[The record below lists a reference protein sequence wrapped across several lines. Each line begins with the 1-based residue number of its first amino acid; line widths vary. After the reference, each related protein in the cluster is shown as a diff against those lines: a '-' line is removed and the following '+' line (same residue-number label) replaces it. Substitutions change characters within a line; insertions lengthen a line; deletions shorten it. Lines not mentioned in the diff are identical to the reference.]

1 MWDEIYRAHYPELL
15 RYGIKACG
23 NEAQAEDLVQET
35 FMRALQRAEEFE
47 DFGPSQRRAWLFR
60 TLKNLICD
68 RYRRAAVEEAYIQE
82 IREDA
87 LQTEPGYG
95 KTEAEL
101 ILRQLPQ
108 EEYTLF
114 YLRYME
120 GYSAAELAQ
129 MFQLPPGTVRSR
141 LSRSRKILKDK
152 ISEI

>member
-35 FMRALQRAEEFE
+35 FMRALQKTEDFE
-47 DFGPSQRRAWLFR
+47 DLGPSQRRAWLFR

-68 RYRRAAVEEAYIQE
+68 CYRRVAVEEAYLQDIQ
-82 IREDA
+82 EDA
-87 LQTEPGYG
+87 LRTEPGYG

-101 ILRQLPQ
+101 MLRQLPQ

-120 GYSAAELAQ
+120 GYSAEELSR
-129 MFQLPPGTVRSR
+129 MFQLPSGTVRSK
-141 LSRSRKILKDK
+141 LSRSRKILKGK
-152 ISEI
+152 ITEI